1 MNMKC
6 GLIGH
11 KLGHSFSP
19 RIHRELADYSYGLIE
34 LEREDLSRFFE
45 ERDFAGINV
54 TIPYKKD
61 AMAYCDELTDIARKI
76 GCVNTVV
83 HRADGTLLGH
93 NTDYDGFRWLVK
105 STGVSPQGKKALI
118 LGSGGASLTA
128 QTVLRDM
135 GAKSVI
141 VVSRSGE
148 NNYEN
153 IGLHSDAAILV
164 NATPVGMYPH
174 NGESAVEPETL
185 CGLECVIDV
194 VYNPA
199 KTKLL
204 LDAERL
210 NLKCANGLGMLVA
223 QAAAASR
230 MFLGLEYDEDYL
242 KGEVERILARLSS
255 ETKNIL
261 LIGMPGCGKSTVGR
275 ILAEK
280 LGRPFFDADEELV
293 KAVGTAIPDI
303 FAREGEAGF
312 RHYETETLRRLTK
325 ESGCVISAGG
335 GAVTVNENHD
345 LMRQNSVV
353 LWLQRDV
360 ALLPS
365 EGRPL
370 SQANSLS
377 AMYEKRRPM
386 YEAAADYAFTND
398 TSAEQCADSIIHTLF
413 TCSGGEGPRQGL

>member
-1 MNMKC
+1 VKN
-6 GLIGH
+6 
-11 KLGHSFSP
+11 
-19 RIHRELADYSYGLIE
+19 IE
-34 LEREDLSRFFE
+34 
-45 ERDFAGINV
+45 G
-54 TIPYKKD
+54 
-61 AMAYCDELTDIARKI
+61 
-76 GCVNTVV
+76 
-83 HRADGTLLGH
+83 
-93 NTDYDGFRWLVK
+93 
-105 STGVSPQGKKALI
+105 
-118 LGSGGASLTA
+118 
-128 QTVLRDM
+128 
-135 GAKSVI
+135 
-141 VVSRSGE
+141 
-148 NNYEN
+148 
-153 IGLHSDAAILV
+153 
-164 NATPVGMYPH
+164 
-174 NGESAVEPETL
+174 
-185 CGLECVIDV
+185 
-194 VYNPA
+194 
-199 KTKLL
+199 LL

-210 NLKCANGLGMLVA
+210 NIKCANGLGMLVA

-230 MFLGLEYDEDYL
+230 MFMGLEYDEDYL
-242 KGEVERILARLSS
+242 KNEVERILARLSS

-345 LMRQNSVV
+345 LMRQNSIV
-353 LWLQRDV
+353 LWLQRDI